1 MTIKDH
7 LQGQIF
13 LAMMYRKQLRWKDLD
28 ISGKQGTE
36 VYEKPKV
43 VECIKKMSVYE
54 SDWNCIL
61 TNLVYEPITES

>member
-54 SDWNCIL
+54 
-61 TNLVYEPITES
+61 